1 MQTLPYTATVAQGPK
16 GEADVVMVALFL
28 NELSFPPLRFT
39 RVLCRLPPTIL
50 GTSTNWARLESASL
64 RLQLSKE
71 KERHSFIGCA
81 SRFFLSLTFIL
92 HSVTHS
98 ERVCE
103 TGTTTSTW
111 LSICKVLG
119 TQSEWQHSTAQVY
132 ALILLS
138 MHSFFG
144 ALLKRHAKDTCSHA
158 RAHQQ
163 LEHQHQQSNARRRVG
178 GCAEATKATLYP
190 PPPPPPKTHTHTH
203 IRNQ

>member
-81 SRFFLSLTFIL
+81 SFRSELTFYIL
-92 HSVTHS
+92 SHIPNACAKQVQPPRHGSVFARCS
-98 ERVCE
+98 ER
-103 TGTTTSTW
+103 
-111 LSICKVLG
+111 KVSG
-119 TQSEWQHSTAQVY
+119 STAPRKY
-132 ALILLS
+132 
-138 MHSFFG
+138 M
-144 ALLKRHAKDTCSHA
+144 R
-158 RAHQQ
+158 
-163 LEHQHQQSNARRRVG
+163 
-178 GCAEATKATLYP
+178 
-190 PPPPPPKTHTHTH
+190 
-203 IRNQ
+203 